1 MGIIGEAIANI
12 ALGFS
17 QATTAAA
24 SGGPFA
30 WIAAIAG
37 GIGTMTSTIAAIK
50 SATAGSYAEGGIIP
64 GNNYNDGLIA
74 NVSSGELILNRAQQN
89 SIAGQLTSAQG
100 GGEARPYLDVETIWL
115 GLGHLLNR
123 KGMGEIVTTKSSRS

>member
-1 MGIIGEAIANI
+1 MV
-12 ALGFS
+12 
-17 QATTAAA
+17 
-24 SGGPFA
+24 
-30 WIAAIAG
+30 
-37 GIGTMTSTIAAIK
+37 STIAAIK

-100 GGEARPYLDVETIWL
+100 GGEAQPFLDVETIWL
-115 GLGHLLNR
+115 GLGHFLKR
-123 KGMGEIVTTKSSRS
+123 RGMGEIVTSKSSRS